1 MTLLK
6 LVAGYLTGTMFL
18 AVISGNILGMV
29 VSSSAMNL
37 MLLLI
42 VLDKNT
48 LNIL

>member
-1 MTLLK
+1 MMLLR
-6 LVAGYLTGTMFL
+6 LVAGYLTGTMIL
-18 AVISGNILGMV
+18 AVLSSNLLGMV

-42 VLDKNT
+42 VLDKHT